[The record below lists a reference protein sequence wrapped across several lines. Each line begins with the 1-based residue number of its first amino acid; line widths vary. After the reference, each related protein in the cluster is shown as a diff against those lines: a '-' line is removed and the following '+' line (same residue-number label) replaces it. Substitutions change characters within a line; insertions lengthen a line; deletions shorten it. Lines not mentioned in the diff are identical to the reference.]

1 MAYINK
7 INVDGVE
14 YEVQDKNALPSAD
27 LPKAINTALAQAKES
42 GGFDGAQG
50 PAGNDYVLTEAD
62 KQEIAELTAEL
73 VPSGGGGGASKWKL
87 LKTITLAED
96 TKYIEF
102 DKDDDGNPL
111 DCQEFFVHTSARNI
125 SSDTNALTIH
135 VRVNGDLMDINSTNN
150 ALAIVCGK
158 SGENGRAW
166 LYVQSINPLIA
177 FTSPF
182 ITTGTVTAKTVTVT
196 NHSVGVSGNP
206 FEVGGKVN
214 HLRLVAASSASSIA
228 AGSVF
233 EIYGR

>member
-14 YEVQDKNALPSAD
+14 YEVKDKNALPAAD
-27 LPKAINTALAQAKES
+27 LPEAINTALTQAKES
-42 GGFDGAQG
+42 GEFD
-50 PAGNDYVLTEAD
+50 YTLTEAD
-62 KQEIAELTAEL
+62 KQEIAELAANL
-73 VPSGGGGGASKWKL
+73 VPSGGGGGSSKWKL

-96 TKYIEF
+96 TKYVEF
-102 DKDDDGNPL
+102 DTDDDGNPL
-111 DCQEFFVHTSARNI
+111 DCQEFFVHTSATNI
-125 SSDTNALTIH
+125 SGQTNALTVD
-135 VRVNGDLMDINSTNN
+135 VRVNGDYTTINSTNS
-150 ALAIVCGK
+150 ALNIVCGK
-158 SGENGRAW
+158 SDENGRAW

-182 ITTGTVTAKTVTVT
+182 ITTSTVAAKNVTVT
-196 NHSVGVSGNP
+196 NYPVGVSGNP

-214 HLRLVAASSASSIA
+214 RLRLGATSSASSIA

>member
-14 YEVQDKNALPSAD
+14 YAVKDENALPAAN
-27 LPKAINTALAQAKES
+27 LPEAINTALTQAKES
-42 GGFDGAQG
+42 GEFD
-50 PAGNDYVLTEAD
+50 YTLTEAD

-73 VPSGGGGGASKWKL
+73 VPSGGGGSSKWKL
-87 LKTITLAED
+87 LKTITLEED

-125 SSDTNALTIH
+125 SGQTSVLTVD
-135 VRVNGDLMDINSTNN
+135 VRVNGDYMTINSTNS
-150 ALAIVCGK
+150 ALNIVCGK

-182 ITTGTVTAKTVTVT
+182 ITTSTVAAKNVTVT
-196 NHSVGVSGNP
+196 NYPVGVSGNP

-214 HLRLVAASSASSIA
+214 RLRLGAISSASSIA